1 MQLGGTSINP
11 AERLW
16 KFGNPEKADSRR
28 AEFNKKMKAL
38 EHFLG
43 PANVGSYD
51 INRPFCVSIWVTA
64 RHSRNRR
71 AARRHALDTIGI

>member
-16 KFGNPEKADSRR
+16 MFGNPEKADSRG

-38 EHFLG
+38 EHFLR
-43 PANVGSYD
+43 PANVGS
-51 INRPFCVSIWVTA
+51 
-64 RHSRNRR
+64 
-71 AARRHALDTIGI
+71 

>member
-38 EHFLG
+38 EHFLR
-43 PANVGSYD
+43 PANVGS
-51 INRPFCVSIWVTA
+51 
-64 RHSRNRR
+64 
-71 AARRHALDTIGI
+71 